1 MIRFGA
7 NLTMLF
13 SDVDFLDRFER
24 AADAGFKAVEYMFP
38 YPYKKHD
45 LAERLTKYGLQQV
58 LFNLPA
64 GNWEGGDRGI
74 ACLPGREG
82 EFQEGVGQAVEYAKA
97 LGCSLVNCLVGKTPA
112 GAPEKA
118 RRTLIDNLRFAASA
132 LEKEK
137 IRFLVEPL
145 NVRDMPGFYL
155 SGTGNAL
162 KLIEEVNHP
171 NLWLQYDIY
180 HMQVTEGNLMATIQT
195 NFNRIAHIQIADNP
209 GRNEP
214 GTGEI
219 NFPNIFRF
227 LDKMGYAGWIG
238 CEYKPSGQDRG
249 GTGMDEALP
258 IGPLIPG
265 M

>member
-1 MIRFGA
+1 MIRFSA

-24 AADAGFKAVEYMFP
+24 AAKAGFKAVEYMFP
-38 YPYKKHD
+38 YPYRKDD
-45 LAERLTKYGLQQV
+45 LSERLQKHGLQQV

-64 GNWEGGDRGI
+64 GDWVAGDRGL

-82 EFQEGVGQAVEYAKA
+82 EFRNGVGLAIEYATA
-97 LGCSLVNCLVGKTPA
+97 LGCPLVNCLVGKAPG

-118 RRTLIDNLRFAASA
+118 RRTLIDNLRFAATA

-137 IRFLVEPL
+137 IRLLVEPL
-145 NVRDMPGFYL
+145 NIRDMPGFYL
-155 SGTGNAL
+155 CGTANAL

-180 HMQVTEGNLMATIQT
+180 HMQVTEGNLMQTIQE
-195 NFNRIAHIQIADNP
+195 NFKRIAHIQLADNP

-227 LDKMGYAGWIG
+227 LDKMGYTGWIG
-238 CEYKPSGQDRG
+238 CEYKPLGKTEEGLAWMKPYR
-249 GTGMDEALP
+249 
-258 IGPLIPG
+258 
-265 M
+265 

>member
-1 MIRFGA
+1 MIRFSA

-13 SDVDFLDRFER
+13 SDTEFLDRFER
-24 AADAGFKAVEYMFP
+24 AAKAGFKAVEYMFP
-38 YPYKKHD
+38 YPYKKQD
-45 LAERLTKYGLQQV
+45 LAERLKKYGLQQV

-64 GNWEGGDRGI
+64 GNWEDGDRGI
-74 ACLPGREG
+74 ACLPGRER
-82 EFQEGVGQAVEYAKA
+82 EFHEGVGQAIEYAKA
-97 LGCSLVNCLVGKTPA
+97 LGCPLVNCLVGKSPA
-112 GAPEKA
+112 GASEKV
-118 RRTLIDNLRFAASA
+118 RQTLIDNLRFAAEA

-145 NVRDMPGFYL
+145 NSRDMPGFYL
-155 SGTGNAL
+155 YGTYNAL

-180 HMQVTEGNLMATIQT
+180 HMQVTEGNLMQTIQA

-238 CEYKPSGQDRG
+238 CEYKPLGRTEEG
-249 GTGMDEALP
+249 LAWLKP
-258 IGPLIPG
+258 YR
-265 M
+265 

>member
-1 MIRFGA
+1 MIRFSA
-7 NLTMLF
+7 NLAMLF

-24 AADAGFKAVEYMFP
+24 AAEAGFKAVEYMFP
-38 YPYKKHD
+38 YPYRKDD
-45 LAERLTKYGLQQV
+45 LSERLQKYGLQQV

-64 GNWEGGDRGI
+64 GDWVAGDRGL

-82 EFQEGVGQAVEYAKA
+82 EFRNGVGLAIEYATA
-97 LGCSLVNCLVGKTPA
+97 LGCPLVNCLVGKAPA

-118 RRTLIDNLRFAASA
+118 RRTLIDNLRFAATA

-137 IRFLVEPL
+137 IRLLVEPL
-145 NVRDMPGFYL
+145 NIRDMPGFYL
-155 SGTGNAL
+155 CGTANAL

-180 HMQVTEGNLMATIQT
+180 HMQVTEGNLMATIQAH
-195 NFNRIAHIQIADNP
+195 FNRIAHIQIADNP

-238 CEYKPSGQDRG
+238 CEYKPLGKTEDGLGWLKPYR
-249 GTGMDEALP
+249 
-258 IGPLIPG
+258 
-265 M
+265 

>member
-1 MIRFGA
+1 MIRFSA

-24 AADAGFKAVEYMFP
+24 AAKAGFKAVEYMFP
-38 YPYKKHD
+38 YPYKKQD
-45 LAERLTKYGLQQV
+45 LAERLTKHGLQQV

-82 EFQEGVGQAVEYAKA
+82 EFQEGVGRAIDYAKA
-97 LGCSLVNCLVGKTPA
+97 LGCSLVNCLVGKAPA
-112 GAPEKA
+112 GAPEKT

-145 NVRDMPGFYL
+145 NLRDMPGFYL
-155 SGTGNAL
+155 SGTSQAL
-162 KLIEEVNHP
+162 KLIEEANHP

-180 HMQVTEGNLMATIQT
+180 HMQVTEGNLMATIQA

-238 CEYKPSGQDRG
+238 CEYKPLAKTEEGLGWMKPYR
-249 GTGMDEALP
+249 
-258 IGPLIPG
+258 
-265 M
+265 

>member
-1 MIRFGA
+1 MIRFSA

-24 AADAGFKAVEYMFP
+24 AAKAGFKAVEYMFP
-38 YPYKKHD
+38 YSYRKDD
-45 LAERLTKYGLQQV
+45 LSERLQKYGLQQV

-64 GNWEGGDRGI
+64 GDWVAGDRGL

-82 EFQEGVGQAVEYAKA
+82 EFRNGVGLAIEYATA
-97 LGCSLVNCLVGKTPA
+97 LGCPLVNCLVGKAPA

-118 RRTLIDNLRFAASA
+118 RRTLIDNLRFAATA

-137 IRFLVEPL
+137 IRLLVEPL
-145 NVRDMPGFYL
+145 NIRDMPGFYL
-155 SGTGNAL
+155 CGTANAL

-180 HMQVTEGNLMATIQT
+180 HMQVTEGNLMATIQAH
-195 NFNRIAHIQIADNP
+195 FNRIAHIQIADNP

-238 CEYKPSGQDRG
+238 CEYKPLGKTEDGLGWLKPYR
-249 GTGMDEALP
+249 
-258 IGPLIPG
+258 
-265 M
+265 

>member
-1 MIRFGA
+1 MIRFSA
-7 NLTMLF
+7 NLAMLF

-24 AADAGFKAVEYMFP
+24 AAEAGFKAVEYMFP
-38 YPYKKHD
+38 YPYSKDD
-45 LAERLTKYGLQQV
+45 LSERLLKYGLQQV

-64 GNWEGGDRGI
+64 GDWVAGDRGL

-82 EFQEGVGQAVEYAKA
+82 EFRNGVGLAIEYATA
-97 LGCSLVNCLVGKTPA
+97 LGCPLVNCLVGKAPA

-118 RRTLIDNLRFAASA
+118 RRTLIDNLRFAATA

-137 IRFLVEPL
+137 IRLLVEPL
-145 NVRDMPGFYL
+145 NIRDMPGFYL
-155 SGTGNAL
+155 CGTANAL

-180 HMQVTEGNLMATIQT
+180 HMQVTEGNLMATIQAH
-195 NFNRIAHIQIADNP
+195 FNRIAHIQIADNP

-238 CEYKPSGQDRG
+238 CEYKPLGKTEDGLGWLKPYR
-249 GTGMDEALP
+249 
-258 IGPLIPG
+258 
-265 M
+265 

>member
-1 MIRFGA
+1 MIRFSA

-13 SDVDFLDRFER
+13 PDVDFLDRFER
-24 AADAGFKAVEYMFP
+24 AAKAGFKAVEYMFP
-38 YPYKKHD
+38 YPCGKDD
-45 LAERLTKYGLQQV
+45 LSERLRKYGLQQV

-64 GNWEGGDRGI
+64 GDWAAGDRGI

-82 EFQEGVGQAVEYAKA
+82 EFRNGVGLAIEYAKA
-97 LGCSLVNCLVGKTPA
+97 LGCPLVNCLVGNVPV
-112 GAPEKA
+112 GAPDKA
-118 RRTLIDNLRFAASA
+118 HRTLIDNLRFASAA
-132 LEKEK
+132 LEKER

-145 NVRDMPGFYL
+145 NLRDMPGFYL
-155 SGTGNAL
+155 CGTGNAL

-180 HMQVTEGNLMATIQT
+180 HMQVTEGNLMQTIQE
-195 NFNRIAHIQIADNP
+195 NFKRIAHIQIADNP

-227 LDKMGYAGWIG
+227 LDKMGYTGWIG
-238 CEYKPSGQDRG
+238 CEYKPLGKTEDGLTWMKPYR
-249 GTGMDEALP
+249 
-258 IGPLIPG
+258 
-265 M
+265 

>member
-1 MIRFGA
+1 MIRFSA

-13 SDVDFLDRFER
+13 PDVDFLDRFER
-24 AADAGFKAVEYMFP
+24 AAKAGFKAVEYMFP
-38 YPYKKHD
+38 YPYGKDD
-45 LAERLTKYGLQQV
+45 LSERLQKYGLQQV

-64 GNWEGGDRGI
+64 GDWAAGDRGL
-74 ACLPGREG
+74 ACLPGREE
-82 EFQEGVGQAVEYAKA
+82 EFRNGVGLAIEYAKA
-97 LGCSLVNCLVGKTPA
+97 LGCPLVNCLVGKAPA

-118 RRTLIDNLRFAASA
+118 RRTLIDNLRFASAA
-132 LEKEK
+132 LEKEQ

-145 NVRDMPGFYL
+145 NIRDMPGFYL
-155 SGTGNAL
+155 CGTGNAL
-162 KLIEEVNHP
+162 KLIAEVNHP

-180 HMQVTEGNLMATIQT
+180 HMQVAEGNLMQT
-195 NFNRIAHIQIADNP
+195 MQENFKRIAHIQIADNP

-238 CEYKPSGQDRG
+238 CEYKPLGKTEDGLAWMKPYR
-249 GTGMDEALP
+249 
-258 IGPLIPG
+258 
-265 M
+265 